1 MNSLCYT
8 IGYRNLGIYAWLL
21 IASSLFIACDSST
34 QSEQQVVSL
43 RIQTDDVLPIL
54 GVGQTIDLQVLASD
68 QPSIVAGSVF
78 EPKDVLWDSSDRS
91 ILTVSASGVVTSE
104 GLGAALVSAQVE
116 DVIDVM
122 RIAVEPP
129 YVLPFPSG
137 AFRVIQAFGG
147 SFSHTGSF
155 FYSHDF
161 VMPIG
166 TPIVAARA
174 GVVEAVEESFV
185 DYDNTLGHENY
196 VIVAHTDGTFARY
209 LHLTEN
215 GVIPGV
221 GDTVLAGDTLG
232 FSGNT
237 GFSTLPH
244 LHFDVTERCA
254 LPLDACQTIE
264 YWFANTSERQPRS
277 GTTAAPSDQ

>member
-1 MNSLCYT
+1 MCT
-8 IGYRNLGIYAWLL
+8 TTGYCNLGIYTGLFLAGL
-21 IASSLFIACDSST
+21 LFIACDSAT

-43 RIQTDDVLPIL
+43 HIQTDDVLPML
-54 GVGQTIDLQVLASD
+54 GTGQATELQVVASD
-68 QPSIVAGSVF
+68 QPSLVAGSVF
-78 EPKDVLWDSSDRS
+78 EPKNVLWESSDTS

-137 AFRVIQAFGG
+137 SFRVIQAFGG

-196 VIVAHTDGTFARY
+196 VIVAHADGTFARY

-215 GVIPGV
+215 GVLPDM
-221 GDTVLAGDTLG
+221 GDAVLAGDTLG

-254 LPLDACQTIE
+254 LPLDACQTVE

-277 GTTAAPSDQ
+277 GTTAVPSDQ